1 MMRQKTNKK
10 RSQFYEFWLPI
21 HCGRFI
27 DYYDISSS
35 QKVVNF
41 RALKQSKKKVV
52 LACRLLKGLHIYDIL
67 SNMIQKIHL
76 EFEIDGKVCMT
87 TTDNGSRFV
96 KAFR

>member
-41 RALKQSKKKVV
+41 RALKQSKKKGSF
-52 LACRLLKGLHIYDIL
+52 GLSAAQRSSYL
-67 SNMIQKIHL
+67 
-76 EFEIDGKVCMT
+76 
-87 TTDNGSRFV
+87 
-96 KAFR
+96 